1 MLKFFKY
8 NNRWY
13 ADVPNHTLEE
23 NEMVSGADQLLSE
36 LCTKC
41 GFQDS
46 ISLDIDVAPKQPLI
60 TLKMIEHDSC
70 GATYSVTSHM
80 KFQLDTKIV
89 WICNVT
95 HDVLGEHPEI
105 IYINRM
111 QGNSSN
117 LNTTMEPKK
126 TKKRNGVLGKG
137 LMVLLIACV
146 LQIPILLVKG
156 LIEDRKEL
164 SNNVQTELTSSWG
177 GLLDV
182 SVPELCVPFYVNSTD
197 KDGKVTKE
205 YKVRK
210 IKSSATA
217 VNVHADVEVLHR
229 SIYEVPVYKA
239 AFKMA
244 GTFKTNESVMENV
257 NGKIYVTLPIN
268 TYKGLEGY
276 PVLTVDDKE
285 YTFSVVGDELRAVI
299 PEEHVSPNSLIEF
312 ALVFKSK
319 GMEKLEFSPLG
330 TDYIVNITSNY
341 ASPSFKGDFLP
352 STRNVTDEGFDA
364 KWEVTALNT
373 CNAYNSS
380 FGVDFIVTAD
390 QYQQTERTMK
400 YSFLFVIL
408 ILSAIFLVESISR
421 SKINV
426 VQYIVTGLSLCLFY
440 LLLLSISEYI
450 SFGWAYLIA
459 ATMTT
464 GALGGY
470 FYGFLKSKVAG
481 GFTLA
486 TGILYAFIYMLLQM
500 ESGGLLCGSLAL
512 FVILCVIMY
521 FTRKQGMF
529 ESRETLE

>member
-1 MLKFFKY
+1 
-8 NNRWY
+8 
-13 ADVPNHTLEE
+13 
-23 NEMVSGADQLLSE
+23 
-36 LCTKC
+36 
-41 GFQDS
+41 
-46 ISLDIDVAPKQPLI
+46 
-60 TLKMIEHDSC
+60 
-70 GATYSVTSHM
+70 
-80 KFQLDTKIV
+80 
-89 WICNVT
+89 
-95 HDVLGEHPEI
+95 
-105 IYINRM
+105 
-111 QGNSSN
+111 
-117 LNTTMEPKK
+117 
-126 TKKRNGVLGKG
+126 
-137 LMVLLIACV
+137 
-146 LQIPILLVKG
+146 
-156 LIEDRKEL
+156 
-164 SNNVQTELTSSWG
+164 
-177 GLLDV
+177 
-182 SVPELCVPFYVNSTD
+182 
-197 KDGKVTKE
+197 
-205 YKVRK
+205 
-210 IKSSATA
+210 
-217 VNVHADVEVLHR
+217 
-229 SIYEVPVYKA
+229 
-239 AFKMA
+239 MA

-312 ALVFKSK
+312 ALAFKSK

-521 FTRKQGMF
+521 FTRRQGVF
-529 ESRETLE
+529 ESRETIE

>member
-1 MLKFFKY
+1 MLRFFKQ
-8 NNRWY
+8 NERWY

-23 NEMVSGADQLLSE
+23 NEMVAGADLLLDE
-36 LCTKC
+36 LCSKC
-41 GFQDS
+41 GFRNE
-46 ISLDIDVAPKQPLI
+46 ISLDIDVSPADPLI
-60 TLKMIEHDSC
+60 TLRQIEHDSC
-70 GATYSVTSHM
+70 GATYSVTSNM
-80 KFQLDTKIV
+80 KFDLDTKIV

-95 HDVLGEHPEI
+95 HDVLGEHPEV
-105 IYINRM
+105 IYINRI
-111 QGNSSN
+111 QGNLLN
-117 LNTTMEPKK
+117 TNTTMEPQK
-126 TKKRNGVLGKG
+126 TKKRSGLIGKG
-137 LMVLLIACV
+137 LMVLLIACC

-164 SNNVQTELTSSWG
+164 SYTVQTELSTSWG

-182 SVPELCVPFYVNSTD
+182 NVPELCVPFYVNSTD
-197 KDGKVTKE
+197 KDGKATKE

-217 VNVHADVEVLHR
+217 VNVNADVEVLHR
-229 SIYEVPVYKA
+229 SIYEVPVYRA
-239 AFKMA
+239 DFKMA
-244 GTFKTNESVMENV
+244 GTFKTNESVMDNRS
-257 NGKIYVTLPIN
+257 GKVYVTLPIN

-276 PVLTVDDKE
+276 PVVTIDGKE
-285 YTFSVVGDELRAVI
+285 YSFLVVGDELRAII
-299 PEEHVSPNSLIEF
+299 PENHVRPSSLIEF
-312 ALVFKSK
+312 SLAFRSK

-330 TDYIVNITSNY
+330 TDYIVNVTSNH

-352 STRNVTDEGFDA
+352 STRDVTDKGFEA

-390 QYQQTERTMK
+390 QYQQTERAMK

-408 ILSAIFLVESISR
+408 ILSAIFLVESITR
-421 SKINV
+421 SKINI

-440 LLLLSISEYI
+440 LLLLSISEYL

-459 ATMTT
+459 AAMTT
-464 GALGGY
+464 CALGGY
-470 FYGFLKSKVAG
+470 FYGFLKSKIAG
-481 GFTLA
+481 AFTLA
-486 TGILYAFIYMLLQM
+486 TGILYGFIYMLLQM

-521 FTRKQGMF
+521 FTRKQGVF
-529 ESRETLE
+529 DSRESVE

>member
-13 ADVPNHTLEE
+13 ADVPNHTMEE
-23 NEMVSGADQLLSE
+23 NEMVAGADQLLSE

-41 GFQDS
+41 GFHDS
-46 ISLDIDVAPKQPLI
+46 ISLDIDIAPKQPLI

-70 GATYSVTSHM
+70 GATYSVKSHM
-80 KFQLDTKIV
+80 KFELDTKIV

-105 IYINRM
+105 IYINQM
-111 QGNSSN
+111 KGNL
-117 LNTTMEPKK
+117 LNTTMERPK
-126 TKKRNGVLGKG
+126 TKKRNGLVGKG
-137 LMVLLIACV
+137 VVVLLIACL
-146 LQIPILLVKG
+146 LQIPILLMKG
-156 LIEDRKEL
+156 LIDDRKDL
-164 SNNVQTELTSSWG
+164 SYNVQTELTSSWG

-182 SVPELCVPFYVNSTD
+182 SVPELSVPFYVNATD
-197 KDGKVTKE
+197 TDGKATKE

-217 VNVHADVEVLHR
+217 VNVNAETEVLHR

-239 AFKMA
+239 DFKMT

-257 NGKIYVTLPIN
+257 NGKIYVTLPVN

-276 PVLTVDDKE
+276 PVLTIDSKE

-299 PEEHVSPNSLIEF
+299 PDSHVRPNSLIEF
-312 ALVFKSK
+312 ALSFRSK
-319 GMEKLEFSPLG
+319 GMKKLEFSPLG
-330 TDYIVNITSNY
+330 TDYIVNISSNY

-352 STRNVTDEGFDA
+352 STRNVTDEGFEA

-373 CNAYNSS
+373 CNVRDSS

-390 QYQQTERTMK
+390 QYQQTERAMK

-421 SKINV
+421 SKINI

-470 FYGFLKSKVAG
+470 FYGFLKSKIAG
-481 GFTLA
+481 AFTLA
-486 TGILYAFIYMLLQM
+486 TGILYAFIYLLLQM

-512 FVILCVIMY
+512 FLILCVIMY

-529 ESRETLE
+529 EPKETIE

>member
-1 MLKFFKY
+1 MLKFFKQ

-13 ADVPNHTLEE
+13 ADVPNHSLEE
-23 NEMVSGADQLLSE
+23 NEMVAGADQLLSE

-41 GFQDS
+41 GFHDS
-46 ISLDIDVAPKQPLI
+46 IPLDIDVAPKQPLI

-80 KFQLDTKIV
+80 KFELDTKIV

-105 IYINRM
+105 IYINQM
-111 QGNSSN
+111 QGNL
-117 LNTTMEPKK
+117 LNTTMERPK
-126 TKKRNGVLGKG
+126 TKKRNGLVGKG
-137 LMVLLIACV
+137 VVVLLIACL
-146 LQIPILLVKG
+146 LQIPILLMKG
-156 LIEDRKEL
+156 LIDDRKDL
-164 SNNVQTELTSSWG
+164 SYNVQTELTSSWG

-197 KDGKVTKE
+197 KDGKPTKE
-205 YKVRK
+205 HKMWK

-239 AFKMA
+239 DFKMA
-244 GTFKTNESVMENV
+244 GTFKTNENVTENI

-276 PVLTVDDKE
+276 PVLTIDGKE

-299 PEEHVSPNSLIEF
+299 PDNHVRPNSLIEF
-312 ALVFKSK
+312 ALAFKSK
-319 GMEKLEFSPLG
+319 GIEKLEFSPLG

-352 STRNVTDEGFDA
+352 SARNVTDKGFDA
-364 KWEVTALNT
+364 KWEVTSLNT

-390 QYQQTERTMK
+390 QYQQTERAMK

-421 SKINV
+421 SKINI

-459 ATMTT
+459 AGMTT
-464 GALGGY
+464 VALGGY

-529 ESRETLE
+529 ESRDTVE